1 MKQRMNEAQKYEL
14 KEAIKLI
21 VILGLVFYVGL
32 FYLFHAEPDV
42 LQTLESP
49 DGKYVAYVFES
60 NGGATTGF
68 IYHISVYPKWRPL
81 TRGNGNVWI
90 HGSPPIGVK
99 WTGDRELLVDIYRS
113 EPSRKETWVWG
124 VDIVYTN

>member
-1 MKQRMNEAQKYEL
+1 MKQKMNKAQLYEL
-14 KEAIKLI
+14 KETIKLI
-21 VILGLVFYVGL
+21 IILGAVLWGVL
-32 FYLFHAEPDV
+32 FFMFHAEPNV
-42 LQTLESP
+42 MQTLESP
-49 DGKYVAYVFES
+49 DGKYVAYVYES

-90 HGSPPIGVK
+90 HSSPPIGVK

-113 EPSRKETWVWG
+113 APSKKATWVWG